1 MSTEENKAL
10 WRRFVEELNKG
21 RVLGDLFA
29 TDFVL
34 HGSSGEEER
43 GRVKEFFSNVFNA
56 FPDIHF
62 TIDDMIAEGDKVAT
76 RWTMTG
82 THKATNKTVTTWG
95 IGIVRVVGGKIV
107 ERWLRSDTLG
117 VHQQLGAIP
126 TPKKE
131 P

>member
-1 MSTEENKAL
+1 MSIEEIKAL

-21 RVLGDLFA
+21 RVLDELLA

-34 HGSSGEEER
+34 HSVNDADIHGSL
-43 GRVKEFFSNVFNA
+43 KEFFSDVFNA
-56 FPDIHF
+56 FPDVHF

-82 THKATNKTVTTWG
+82 THKATNKTVTVWG
-95 IGIVRVVGGKIV
+95 IGIVRVVGGKIA

-117 VHQQLGAIP
+117 IRQQLGLIP
-126 TPKKE
+126 TSGKE
-131 P
+131 T